1 MEIRLW
7 INKSR
12 LMISFTD
19 RHSYSHYWVFY
30 FGINPIKTNHLE
42 WIKRAWNLENDWID
56 PNSDDF

>member
-1 MEIRLW
+1 
-7 INKSR
+7 
-12 LMISFTD
+12 MISFTD